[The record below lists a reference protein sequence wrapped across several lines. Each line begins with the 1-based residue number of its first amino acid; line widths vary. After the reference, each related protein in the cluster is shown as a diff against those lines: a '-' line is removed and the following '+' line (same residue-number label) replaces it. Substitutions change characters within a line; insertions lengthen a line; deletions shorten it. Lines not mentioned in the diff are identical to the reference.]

1 MIIIIYSVCPIFT
14 NPPDWR
20 KALSN
25 GVRNHL
31 FKLKTS
37 KISQGGDLP
46 PPAPPPRSRSGLRPD
61 RRGLK
66 LWEKKMIPRRGG
78 GGRIEMHNIYPC
90 LKCYISYEECVLDFW
105 LRKYKRNNI
114 FPLQNLS
121 SDVFLQMKKKR
132 FLYIKCENKFL
143 PNVIDAQRANC
154 CNGRTDHVICR
165 ESPLRAFNIYIH
177 EKDVG

>member
-25 GVRNHL
+25 GVKTHL

-61 RRGLK
+61 RRGLE
-66 LWEKKMIPRRGG
+66 LWGKKMIPRRGG
-78 GGRIEMHNIYPC
+78 GEKMIEMHNIYPC
-90 LKCYISYEECVLDFW
+90 
-105 LRKYKRNNI
+105 
-114 FPLQNLS
+114 
-121 SDVFLQMKKKR
+121 
-132 FLYIKCENKFL
+132 
-143 PNVIDAQRANC
+143 
-154 CNGRTDHVICR
+154 
-165 ESPLRAFNIYIH
+165 FNIQ
-177 EKDVG
+177 KDS

>member
-46 PPAPPPRSRSGLRPD
+46 PLH
-61 RRGLK
+61 
-66 LWEKKMIPRRGG
+66 PRRAA
-78 GGRIEMHNIYPC
+78 GRGSAPTGA
-90 LKCYISYEECVLDFW
+90 VL
-105 LRKYKRNNI
+105 
-114 FPLQNLS
+114 S
-121 SDVFLQMKKKR
+121 CGVKK
-132 FLYIKCENKFL
+132 
-143 PNVIDAQRANC
+143 
-154 CNGRTDHVICR
+154 
-165 ESPLRAFNIYIH
+165 
-177 EKDVG
+177 

>member
-66 LWEKKMIPRRGG
+66 LWGKKMIPRRGG
-78 GGRIEMHNIYPC
+78 GEMIEMHNIYP
-90 LKCYISYEECVLDFW
+90 W
-105 LRKYKRNNI
+105 
-114 FPLQNLS
+114 
-121 SDVFLQMKKKR
+121 
-132 FLYIKCENKFL
+132 LYIEEMSRE
-143 PNVIDAQRANC
+143 VIAPSAVFYDFNFYLNISFQIFWSNLL
-154 CNGRTDHVICR
+154 ICAA
-165 ESPLRAFNIYIH
+165 SLLVTISLTHSLN
-177 EKDVG
+177 

>member
-66 LWEKKMIPRRGG
+66 LWGKKMIPRRGG
-78 GGRIEMHNIYPC
+78 GGKKMIEMHNIYPWIWMFSPS
-90 LKCYISYEECVLDFW
+90 LLLENHITHDILFSYPYE
-105 LRKYKRNNI
+105 
-114 FPLQNLS
+114 
-121 SDVFLQMKKKR
+121 
-132 FLYIKCENKFL
+132 LYRC
-143 PNVIDAQRANC
+143 ASAA
-154 CNGRTDHVICR
+154 GRPRWSKIRTAHTGTWDPSR
-165 ESPLRAFNIYIH
+165 GP
-177 EKDVG
+177 